1 MPKSRLDSWK
11 SIADYLERSPRTVQR
26 WHASHGLPIHHFGG
40 CKGSVF
46 AYPQEIDR
54 WLTSLG
60 EETGGGE
67 ADGDEAHETRKRRS
81 LELTARATEMWE
93 THSEENLDTIA
104 GIYRKAI
111 DQYPGNARALVGLAD
126 SMISASLEGVMDGS
140 VAYPCA
146 SEALRRAAQLDSQ
159 DLDGKCSQAWLNL
172 VSARKWRQARTGF
185 EDVLSKQPRLSF
197 ALAGLALLHI
207 AEGNLASA
215 SHCAWEAW
223 MQNTLVST
231 LGAIVCWSKYLQG
244 DFEQALELVT
254 QVRGSGGC
262 GATIGAI
269 EALALNQAGPTQQG
283 VERIEAIAAEF
294 PRSQILQGALGYAY
308 AVTKQ
313 TVRALDVLQILDQP
327 NAQKKPSNSYGRAL
341 ALIGLGHGRQ
351 AVHWL
356 EASYAEGS
364 LWSLGFRSD
373 PVLLRLKGDSQF
385 DSLVQK
391 IGAQPDRLVQSLHT
405 VEFMVR
411 TAPAGVGRRRDQN
424 LARA

>member
-1 MPKSRLDSWK
+1 M
-11 SIADYLERSPRTVQR
+11 
-26 WHASHGLPIHHFGG
+26 
-40 CKGSVF
+40 F

-60 EETGGGE
+60 EETRGGE
-67 ADGDEAHETRKRRS
+67 TDGDEALETRKRRS

-93 THSEENLDTIA
+93 THSEENLNTIA

-111 DQYPGNARALVGLAD
+111 DQYPGNPRALIGLAD

-159 DLDGKCSQAWLNL
+159 DLDGRCSQAWLNL
-172 VSARKWRQARTGF
+172 VSARKWRQARIGF

-197 ALAGLALLHI
+197 ALAGLALVHI
-207 AEGNLASA
+207 AEGDLASA
-215 SHCAWEAW
+215 FHCAWEAW

-244 DFEQALELVT
+244 DFERALELVA
-254 QVRGSGGC
+254 QVRGSGGS

-269 EALALNQAGPTQQG
+269 EALALNQAGPTEESI
-283 VERIEAIAAEF
+283 ERIEAIAAEF
-294 PRSQILQGALGYAY
+294 PRSQTLQGALGYAY
-308 AVTKQ
+308 AIAKQ

-341 ALIGLGHGRQ
+341 VLIGLGHGRQ
-351 AVHWL
+351 ATQWL

-364 LWSLGFRSD
+364 LWSLGFGSD
-373 PVLLRLKGDSQF
+373 PALRRLKGDPQF

-391 IGAQPDRLVQSLHT
+391 IGAPPGRPLPPLRAM
-405 VEFMVR
+405 EFMVR
-411 TAPAGVGRRRDQN
+411 TAPADVGRRSDRN